1 MDSNGLWVSPYLW
14 APYGVLP
21 AHPAQR
27 DVTLLQF
34 WVHLP
39 LYLGPGLLLGSA
51 APMSRGRQGNMKGQ
65 GQLGAAG
72 AAAVPRIGAFPSAAP
87 CCWLHSSACQTG
99 FNLENARMKK
109 QHNPSSTA
117 LKFIYIFLL
126 IYHKR

>member
-34 WVHLP
+34 WVRLP

-51 APMSRGRQGNMKGQ
+51 APHEQ
-65 GQLGAAG
+65 GQAG
-72 AAAVPRIGAFPSAAP
+72 QQEG
-87 CCWLHSSACQTG
+87 TG
-99 FNLENARMKK
+99 
-109 QHNPSSTA
+109 TA
-117 LKFIYIFLL
+117 GG
-126 IYHKR
+126 